1 MIGCNSALVYAN
13 LSAAGRSASKKD
25 FICVNLRKS
34 ASKKDKKAPCFRTAP
49 LFFLKFYFEVYK
61 IIMFIK

>member
-1 MIGCNSALVYAN
+1 MIRCNSALVYAN
-13 LSAAGRSASKKD
+13 LSAAGR
-25 FICVNLRKS
+25 S